1 MNCHSIL
8 SNNFGFSGVGTH
20 SGLTSIVFVESAPI
34 GNGITFIRTDLG
46 NSHITANVSNVK
58 STNAS
63 TEISNGTCSVKTIE
77 HLMSAFTAFNI
88 FDANVYIDNEEM
100 PIMDGSAK
108 LFVDMILEAGI
119 QKSNNYD
126 SMFIKRKVSVEYNG
140 AVLSIEPSSMLEFD
154 IQLHMRSVSESTK
167 ICISKSSY
175 LRYIASA
182 RTFGF
187 LSDESKLR
195 GLGLIKG
202 VSLDNSLVLNDNGVP
217 VNKGGFRLD
226 NELIMHKV
234 LDSVGDFGLIG
245 MPVYGK
251 ITGSPSHTLNNLL
264 SRKILSLSSCFDII
278 GADCMTNNT
287 DFAVKKFANSF
298 C

>member
-8 SNNFGFSGVGTH
+8 SNTFGFSGVGTH
-20 SGLTSIVFVESAPI
+20 SGLVANVFVEPAFVGS
-34 GNGITFIRTDLG
+34 GITFIRTDLE
-46 NSHITANVSNVK
+46 NSYIIANVSNVK

-63 TEISNGTCSVKTIE
+63 TEISNGCCSVKTIE

-108 LFVDMILEAGI
+108 IFTDMISKVGVS
-119 QKSNNYD
+119 KSNNYD
-126 SMFIKRKVSVEYNG
+126 ALLIKRKVSVEYNG
-140 AVLSIEPSSMLEFD
+140 SVLSIEPSSMFEFD
-154 IQLHMRSVSESTK
+154 IQLNMRSISENAR

-195 GLGLIKG
+195 ALGLIKG
-202 VSLDNSLVLNDNGVP
+202 VCFDNSLILDDNGCP
-217 VNKGGFRLD
+217 VNKGGFRLE
-226 NELIMHKV
+226 NELVMHKV
-234 LDSVGDFGLIG
+234 LDSIGDFGLIG
-245 MPVYGK
+245 MPVCGK
-251 ITGSPSHTLNNLL
+251 ITGTPSHTLNNLL
-264 SRKILSLSSCFDII
+264 SRKILSLNSCFDIFST
-278 GADCMTNNT
+278 DCSTNNE
-287 DFAVKKFANSF
+287 DFSVKKFANSF